1 LNPKSPCLLSLIP
14 NSSISLTN
22 ELIFPIQSIGKYQGP
37 ECHVSNVVIELNTN
51 HFDSPTN
58 CQMTSDKDKP
68 RVPARRLP
76 DDAHIRPDT
85 DIQEVM
91 GFLPKTITIEKDEKI
106 PIAMEEG
113 YDPMAIELA
122 LKPEASSTVDKLRML
137 ILVIVAAVLVIILF
151 PLNRFFKP
159 APRDL
164 GPMSIGGPILEESL
178 KRADDR
184 NTQWLN
190 VLVKMDNLYFRE
202 GKLTEA
208 IGVAEAALGKI
219 PEKDWETWKNVFYRY
234 WELLSGAGRVHV
246 LKTSAGTFLNLFP
259 EDPFANYYYARA
271 FLTAADRIRIF
282 SPETT
287 AAFRQEAEAVA
298 QQIEKACSALDAQR
312 KHPDTKKSTIAA
324 LADLYQKL
332 RLEQADLYVLI
343 WKLGGYEE
351 DEHPDVIYRDKA
363 LDITESEELS
373 TRREAKALKAIIYT
387 HILDR
392 WHWYEGQQIIQRR
405 KQKRKDLQKQ
415 LDKLNRELKETEKL

>member
-1 LNPKSPCLLSLIP
+1 
-14 NSSISLTN
+14 
-22 ELIFPIQSIGKYQGP
+22 
-37 ECHVSNVVIELNTN
+37 
-51 HFDSPTN
+51 
-58 CQMTSDKDKP
+58 MTSNKDKP
-68 RVPARRLP
+68 GVPARGLP
-76 DDAHIRPDT
+76 DDAHIRPGA

-91 GFLPKTITIEKDEKI
+91 GFLPKTATIEKDEKI
-106 PIAMEEG
+106 PIALEEG

-122 LKPEASSTVDKLRML
+122 LKPEASSTVDKVRML

-184 NTQWLN
+184 NTPWLN
-190 VLVKMDNLYFRE
+190 VLIKMDNLYFRE
-202 GKLTEA
+202 GRLTEA

-219 PEKDWETWKNVFYRY
+219 PEKDWETWQNVFYRY

-246 LKTSAGTFLNLFP
+246 LKTSTRTFLNLFP

-271 FLTAADRIRIF
+271 FLTAADHIRSF

-287 AAFRQEAEAVA
+287 SAYRQEAEAVA
-298 QQIEKACSALDAQR
+298 NQIEQACSALDAQR
-312 KHPDTKKSTIAA
+312 KHPDTKNSTIAA
-324 LADLYQKL
+324 LTDLYQKL
-332 RLEQADLYVLI
+332 RLEQANLYVLI

-351 DEHPDVIYRDKA
+351 DEHPDVLYRDKA
-363 LDITESEELS
+363 LDIAESEELAA
-373 TRREAKALKAIIYT
+373 RREAKAIKAIIYT

-415 LDKLNRELKETEKL
+415 LDKLNRELEETEKL